1 MRTMPAIEDEEVPGM
16 VRQLFMSTCVLTLA
30 FLIIDEVLLLLLFRT
45 LSRQSVKCRRKQSY
59 SQQVIDFTTQRA
71 QSYTVTFIIFQVF
84 IFIPRVFICL
94 VFHKYTCGSAE
105 SFFVIPILAVATF
118 CALKIW
124 SHGQESRASSA
135 KNVIIGAVCLSVRT
149 MVVYAVLRDMLFN
162 EMLRTSLLFVF
173 VAMVASI
180 RWCKEVSKIMREDT
194 IVSIND
200 MVDNAYHAYESANQ
214 KTRATITEANQMV
227 DNVNDTAENPEPER
241 KRCKLVEVGIVNYQQ
256 FSKGKLSQD
265 EEKCKTTE
273 ACIAGIRIKVIMC
286 ND

>member
-1 MRTMPAIEDEEVPGM
+1 MRTMPAIEYEEVPGM

-59 SQQVIDFTTQRA
+59 FTISYSQQVIDFATQRA

-84 IFIPRVFICL
+84 FFIPRVFICL

-105 SFFVIPILAVATF
+105 SLFVIPVLAVATF
-118 CALKIW
+118 CALRFLSQGQD
-124 SHGQESRASSA
+124 SHASSA
-135 KNVIIGAVCLSVRT
+135 KNVIIGAVCLTVLT

-227 DNVNDTAENPEPER
+227 DNVNDTAENLNEVLR
-241 KRCKLVEVGIVNYQQ
+241 NAKDASWLRLGLSTINSSVKGNYLKMKRSARQQ
-256 FSKGKLSQD
+256 KHAL
-265 EEKCKTTE
+265 
-273 ACIAGIRIKVIMC
+273 R
-286 ND
+286 